1 MNLKIHDGFI
11 ITNNHVIE
19 DATKI
24 EVTTNDNIR
33 YEAKLVGTCAKELMH
48 KKGKIPVSGV
58 KRIVKGES
66 EMIINYGDGEC
77 DFVAEVTKD
86 GVTETIDLKE
96 IKRKRKFR
104 KLKS

>member
-1 MNLKIHDGFI
+1 ME
-11 ITNNHVIE
+11 ITSPIVFT
-19 DATKI
+19 A
-24 EVTTNDNIR
+24 
-33 YEAKLVGTCAKELMH
+33 ACAKELMH

-104 KLKS
+104 KLKSKSVCFNILYINSCNFRKSFFI